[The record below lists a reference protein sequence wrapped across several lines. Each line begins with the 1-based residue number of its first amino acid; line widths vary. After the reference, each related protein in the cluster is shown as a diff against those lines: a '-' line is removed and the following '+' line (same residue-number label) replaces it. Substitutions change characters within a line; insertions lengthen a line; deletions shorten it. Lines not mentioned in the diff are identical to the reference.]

1 MSPLFLRR
9 RKHSDQRNMPADTH
23 GSQAMERKH
32 MGADEPNATTVTRN
46 SRRATVFLLC
56 LLLVLPVLVYLPGLS
71 GPFVFDDY
79 TNLLNNDFVKI
90 RTLDGDSLYHG
101 AYSLES
107 GPLQRP
113 IPMLSFELN
122 YYFAGGFSDSTSYKL
137 TNLAIHVVT
146 TLLIFWLMRLVFRR
160 AVAVGAIAAQ
170 RVNIGTDSATLLAA
184 AVALLWSLHPI
195 QLTSVLYVVQR
206 MAELSALFTVLGLI
220 CYLKGRLY
228 VNAGQRRGIWIILLG
243 MVGFGLLGVLSKEN
257 AALLPLFALILD
269 LTLFPGELPWRLWP
283 RLPVGTRA
291 ALVTGVVLTLC
302 LLAAWAIHYAMP
314 GYTGRPFT
322 LSERLMTE
330 WRVLLVYLSLIL
342 LPRISAFGLQH
353 DDIMLSTSLL
363 SPWTTL
369 ASLLALAGLALLAI
383 YSRKR
388 HPLLSLGILWY
399 FAAHLLE
406 STVLSLEIAHE
417 HRNYLA
423 SLGPILVIVYFLSL
437 ASCRLKK
444 GRVTWVA
451 LPLLVLTFGGTTL
464 LRASEWSDLHTLAY
478 YEALHH
484 PKSARAQAQLASSL
498 AGQKRYPEAMQA
510 MRRASEL
517 DPQETGYL
525 LSLHLIANFAGR
537 ELDEGVKQ
545 ELMGRLQA
553 PYRTALTDMVL
564 QEIGR
569 CILTS
574 CAGLQQSME
583 KWLTTIIAS
592 RPNGDNSFHYNLLGR
607 TYLGQGRY
615 AEAIAS
621 FKRSFDE
628 DPHYLHPLFELVN
641 LYIRLGRINDA
652 VQVLQQ
658 LQQANENSLHP
669 RDREIEMLALTIN
682 SRRDAIET
690 RPSR

>member
-9 RKHSDQRNMPADTH
+9 RKHIDQRKMPADTQ
-23 GSQAMERKH
+23 GSQAIERKH
-32 MGADEPNATTVTRN
+32 MGADEPKTTTVTRK
-46 SRRATVFLLC
+46 SPRATVFLLC

-79 TNLLNNDFVKI
+79 SNLLQNDFVKI

-107 GPLQRP
+107 GPLHRP
-113 IPMLSFELN
+113 IAMLSFALN
-122 YYFAGGFSDSTSYKL
+122 YYFAGSFSDSTSYKL

-160 AVAVGAIAAQ
+160 AVAVGAITAQ
-170 RVNIGTDSATLLAA
+170 RINIGADSTTLLAA

-220 CYLKGRLY
+220 CYMKGRERL
-228 VNAGQRRGIWIILLG
+228 NAGHRDGIWVMLLG

-257 AALLPLFALILD
+257 AVLLPLFALILD

-283 RLPVGTRA
+283 RLPTGTRA

-302 LLAAWAIHYAMP
+302 LLAAWAIHYAIP

-353 DDIMLSTSLL
+353 DDIVLSTSLL

-399 FAAHLLE
+399 FVAHLLE

-423 SLGPILVIVYFLSL
+423 SVGPILVIVYLLNL
-437 ASCRLKK
+437 ASHRFKSSVMWL
-444 GRVTWVA
+444 V

-464 LRASEWSDLHTLAY
+464 LRAYEWSDLHKLAY

-510 MRRASEL
+510 TRRASEL
-517 DPQETGYL
+517 DPRETGYL

-537 ELDEGVKQ
+537 EVDEEVEQ
-545 ELMGRLQA
+545 ELIGRLQA
-553 PYRTALTDMVL
+553 PYRTPLTDDVL
-564 QEIGR
+564 QGIGR
-569 CILTS
+569 CILAG
-574 CAGLQQSME
+574 CAGLRQSME

-592 RPNGDNSFHYNLLGR
+592 RPNGDNSFYYNLLGR

-615 AEAIAS
+615 AEAIDS
-621 FKRSFDE
+621 FKRSFAD
-628 DPHYLHPLFELVN
+628 DPNYLHPLFELAN
-641 LYIRLGRINDA
+641 LYIKLGRINDA
-652 VQVLQQ
+652 VQILQQ
-658 LQQANENSLHP
+658 LRQANENNLHP

-682 SRRDAIET
+682 SKRDAIET
-690 RPSR
+690 RSSH